1 MCSVY
6 VRACLLFTH
15 QADVSWTTWMN
26 VFNSVHT
33 CTGSTRLVAGI
44 CVGQAKINL
53 MLIAYAWDTILLDH
67 IVHQLMLPC
76 FLMYALK
83 NWGYIPS
90 TLCASCAV
98 SNSVLWVHVPYPIQT
113 LAGSAVS
120 SYTLKHFCNW
130 KRIWR
135 SQNRCMYYIASLA
148 VYAYNRQVKVRQY
161 FIHAYN
167 IHVRMTILYRTTK
180 FNPPIFLFALIPD
193 NPPNFSAI
201 SVPFKSLM
209 HAA

>member
-1 MCSVY
+1 MRHNIAWPYCAPAHAPLLSH
-6 VRACLLFTH
+6 ACVEKL
-15 QADVSWTTWMN
+15 
-26 VFNSVHT
+26 
-33 CTGSTRLVAGI
+33 RL
-44 CVGQAKINL
+44 
-53 MLIAYAWDTILLDH
+53 
-67 IVHQLMLPC
+67 
-76 FLMYALK
+76 
-83 NWGYIPS
+83 PS

-113 LAGSAVS
+113 LTGSAVS

-130 KRIWR
+130 KRSLR
-135 SQNRCMYYIASLA
+135 SQNKCMYRIAGLV
-148 VYAYNRQVKVRQY
+148 VYTYNRQVKVCQY

-167 IHVRMTILYRTTK
+167 IRTTILYRTTK